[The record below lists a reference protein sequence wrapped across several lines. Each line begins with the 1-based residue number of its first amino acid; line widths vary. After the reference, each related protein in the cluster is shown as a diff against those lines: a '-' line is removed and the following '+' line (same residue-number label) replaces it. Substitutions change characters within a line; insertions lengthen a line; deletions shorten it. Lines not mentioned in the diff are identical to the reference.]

1 MEQQNED
8 IISID
13 FRAFFSIIK
22 KEFKRISIVTLLFIV
37 VGSIY
42 AFSLKN
48 EFSSEGKILPE
59 LSSKSNKL
67 GGLSSLSG
75 LAGLAGVNL
84 DNLSS
89 TEAIRPDLY
98 PDIVNNTPFYLH
110 LLKQKVTT
118 KEGEIMSFETYYKK
132 ESESKSWFG
141 KFFSSDSTK
150 KALFIA
156 PKDSNIITL
165 SQKQFYTIES
175 LQKRIGASYDKKTGV
190 ISISVKMPDPVVAA
204 VVARLTMNYI
214 TEYVTKYRTEK
225 SRQDLVF
232 LQDRVR
238 EARGRYYGEQSR
250 KAQYTDQTKYI
261 ALQTAD
267 LQRERIESD
276 YKVSTS
282 VYNNLLAQ
290 LEQAKIKVQEETPVL
305 QVLNPPQVPIKKSE
319 PVRSILLIIYAFLG
333 GIVGV
338 LWAVFRKG
346 NYKNILKT

>member
-13 FRAFFSIIK
+13 FKALFTIIK
-22 KEFKRISIVTLLFIV
+22 RELKRIIIVALLFII
-37 VGSIY
+37 VGGIY

-48 EFSSEGKILPE
+48 EFTSEGKILPE

-84 DNLSS
+84 DNLGT

-110 LLKQKVTT
+110 ILKQKITT
-118 KEGEIMSFETYYKK
+118 KEGSIMTFEGYLKK
-132 ESESKSWFG
+132 EATSTSWLSNL
-141 KFFSSDSTK
+141 FSGDSTK
-150 KALFIA
+150 KLVFIA
-156 PKDSNIITL
+156 PKDSNIISLTE
-165 SQKQFYTIES
+165 KQFTTIEN

-214 TEYVTKYRTEK
+214 TEYVSKYRTEK
-225 SRQDLVF
+225 ARQDLVF

-250 KAQYTDQTKYI
+250 KAQYTDQSKFI
-261 ALQTAD
+261 AVQAAD

-282 VYNNLLAQ
+282 VYNNLMAQ

-305 QVLNPPQVPIKKSE
+305 QVLNPPQVPLKKSE
-319 PVRSILLIIYAFLG
+319 PKRSILLIIYAFLG
-333 GIVGV
+333 GMTGV
-338 LWAVFRKG
+338 IWAILRKR
-346 NYKNILKT
+346 NYKEIIKS